1 MYLHG
6 LVVCVVGRTP
16 VMFQGMLLFLL
27 LVVCLCISIVSS
39 IVCAGSYMDC
49 MRFINCLLYFMYE
62 SLSFMAGCSSVS
74 MKLDKRSVGPLHP
87 ETFGFNFLGSLCILC
102 SM

>member
-1 MYLHG
+1 M
-6 LVVCVVGRTP
+6 
-16 VMFQGMLLFLL
+16 
-27 LVVCLCISIVSS
+27 SS
-39 IVCAGSYMDC
+39 IVCAGSDMDC
-49 MRFINCLLYFMYE
+49 MRFINCLPSFMYE
-62 SLSFMAGCSSVS
+62 GVSFMAGCSSVS